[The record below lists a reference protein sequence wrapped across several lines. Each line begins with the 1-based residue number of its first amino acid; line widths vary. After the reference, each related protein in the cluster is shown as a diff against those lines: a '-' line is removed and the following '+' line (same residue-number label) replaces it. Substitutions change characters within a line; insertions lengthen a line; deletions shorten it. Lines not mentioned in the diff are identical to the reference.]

1 MPVTGEPR
9 NELNPDKRDAS
20 LLILSNQ
27 ETSERTPLMALM
39 WLYSD
44 KMTQLPEM

>member
-1 MPVTGEPR
+1 VTGEPR
-9 NELNPDKRDAS
+9 NELNPDKHDAS
-20 LLILSNQ
+20 FLIILSNQ